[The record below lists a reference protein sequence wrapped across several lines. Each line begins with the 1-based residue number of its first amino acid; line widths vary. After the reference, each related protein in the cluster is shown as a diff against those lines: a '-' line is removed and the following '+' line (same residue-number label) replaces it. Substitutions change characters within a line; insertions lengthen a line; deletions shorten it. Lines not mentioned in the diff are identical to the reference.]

1 MAHDGPLPGDVLAA
15 ESTFAEAL
23 RWVSGEAQVTKWCR
37 FVGDAMRESVA
48 GTLTLYKL
56 LSLTSQADRSD
67 EERTRIWQDVIM
79 SADHVVRAFDA
90 AAGEHEVPAVVGQQ
104 LRQGLCAVIAMS
116 GAAQAS
122 HAADE
127 QVCRCP
133 LPPTAALTLPCPPG
147 VTDPGGESKRGG
159 GAVPRAPIC
168 AAGASI
174 GHQKAG

>member
-133 LPPTAALTLPCPPG
+133 LPPTAGYMAHATRHAQTAALPHDVRRILYEDRGALGVPCN
-147 VTDPGGESKRGG
+147 ELSE
-159 GAVPRAPIC
+159 
-168 AAGASI
+168 
-174 GHQKAG
+174 